1 MDDNMN
7 YNKYL
12 KSNSQDDYSDAIALI
27 ECIVFIEACIDNTLN
42 EGVVDSSK
50 AFLSKIGDIFKN
62 KVEPVAKKA
71 GLHIE
76 TKKGLLQY
84 LSSATTSVAKLLYYA
99 VDYYFNKNEESKKK
113 MIELAKSV
121 KKEDIIDFLLK
132 LDMLTL
138 HLISGPIHQ
147 LDALTGTHIWANIQ
161 SKTKNVTDAAKDA
174 IKKIESLKDHLEGS
188 LKSQLQKYSNALRR
202 LFGIGDFKNVSE
214 GLLRDETIG
223 SDIAEPDIKI
233 GDTVQRRLKKKKGGC
248 KRRRRRSITGKS
260 KKCDYLDIE

>member
-1 MDDNMN
+1 ME
-7 YNKYL
+7 YTKYL
-12 KSNSQDDYSDAIALI
+12 KQNKGEYEDALI
-27 ECIVFIEACIDNTLN
+27 LIEGMAFIEACMNNTIN
-42 EGVVDSSK
+42 EGVVDSAK
-50 AFLSKIGDIFKN
+50 GFLNKIGDIFKN

-84 LSSATTSVAKLLYYA
+84 LSAASTGVAKLLYYA

-161 SKTKNVTDAAKDA
+161 NKTKNVTDAAKDA

-188 LKSQLQKYSNALRR
+188 LKAQLQKYSNALRR
-202 LFGIGDFKNVSE
+202 LFGIGEYKKISE

-233 GDTVQRRLKKKKGGC
+233 GEPVQRRLKKKGGC

-260 KKCDYLDIE
+260 PKCDYVDVE

>member
-1 MDDNMN
+1 MD

-12 KSNSQDDYSDAIALI
+12 KSTEQNEYSDIIVLI
-27 ECIVFIEACIDNTLN
+27 ECMAFIEACIDNTLN

-50 AFLSKIGDIFKN
+50 AFLSKIGNILKN
-62 KVEPVAKKA
+62 KVDPIAKKA
-71 GLHIE
+71 GLLIE

-84 LSSATTSVAKLLYYA
+84 LSSATTGVAKLLYYA

-132 LDMLTL
+132 LDTLTL

-161 SKTKNVTDAAKDA
+161 NKTKNVTDAAKDA
-174 IKKIESLKDHLEGS
+174 IRKIESLKDQLEGS
-188 LKSQLQKYSNALRR
+188 LKAQLQKYSNALRR
-202 LFGIGDFKNVSE
+202 LFGIGNFKKISE

-233 GDTVQRRLKKKKGGC
+233 GEPVQRRLKKKKGGC

-260 KKCDYLDIE
+260 NRCDYVDIE

>member
-1 MDDNMN
+1 MD

-12 KSNSQDDYSDAIALI
+12 KQNEYEDAFILI
-27 ECIVFIEACIDNTLN
+27 EGMAFIEACMDNTIN
-42 EGVVDSSK
+42 EGVVDSAK
-50 AFLSKIGDIFKN
+50 VFLTKIGDIFRD
-62 KVEPVAKKA
+62 KVDKVANKA

-84 LSSATTSVAKLLYYA
+84 LSSISTGVAKLLYYA
-99 VDYYFNKNEESKKK
+99 VDYYFNKNNESKKK

-121 KKEDIIDFLLK
+121 KKEDVLDFLLK
-132 LDMLTL
+132 LDTLTL
-138 HLISGPIHQ
+138 HLISGPIHE
-147 LDALTGTHIWANIQ
+147 LDAITGTHIWANI
-161 SKTKNVTDAAKDA
+161 KNKAKSVTDAATDA

-202 LFGIGDFKNVSE
+202 LFGIGDFKKVSE

-233 GDTVQRRLKKKKGGC
+233 GEPVQRRLKKKKGGC

-260 KKCDYLDIE
+260 NKCDYADVE

>member
-1 MDDNMN
+1 MN

-12 KSNSQDDYSDAIALI
+12 KNNNQDNYSDAMALI
-27 ECIVFIEACIDNTLN
+27 ECVVFIEACIDNTLN

-50 AFLSKIGDIFKN
+50 AFLSKIGDIFKD

-84 LSSATTSVAKLLYYA
+84 LSSASTGVAKLLYYA

-138 HLISGPIHQ
+138 HIISGPIHQ

-161 SKTKNVTDAAKDA
+161 KKTKNVTDAAKDA
-174 IKKIESLKDHLEGS
+174 IEKIESLKDHLKGS
-188 LKSQLQKYSNALRR
+188 LKPQLQKYSNALRR
-202 LFGIGDFKNVSE
+202 LFDIGGHKKVNEGI
-214 GLLRDETIG
+214 LRDETIG

-233 GDTVQRRLKKKKGGC
+233 SEPVRRRLKKKGGC
-248 KRRRRRSITGKS
+248 KRRRRRSITGKT
-260 KKCDYLDIE
+260 KDCDYTKE